1 MKEKIGRR
9 KIEMESKLARIEKM
23 KNIITESYIIPE
35 YQRPYKWS
43 VDSALQLF
51 NDLFSAYKNNLE
63 EYRIGS
69 IILHSENGKLNIVDG
84 QQRLTTIS
92 ILLYCFNEDENFEFF
107 PKLMTEKDLFNE
119 LSSKAI
125 INNHKI
131 LEKKYN
137 SLIDDDKK
145 YFHEYILEKCTFVKI
160 VTDNIQEAFQFFDSQ
175 NSRGKALAPHDLLK
189 AYHLREMKNE
199 SEREKKEIIDTW
211 ENTNQKELKD
221 LFEINLYPLVNYYKK
236 QNALYYS
243 SKDIK
248 TFKGILG
255 SNIYD
260 YSIYLKSA
268 NLYIEQLNSQGTD
281 ELFCNKKINQFQL
294 TQPIIAGKRFFLFTL
309 HYFNLKKRVGNLVN
323 DFLEKKNLDDSCVQ
337 GNGNEYIRNLFINI
351 CIFFV
356 DRFNIEA
363 LTNQYLELFFK
374 WSYSLRLVMYAV
386 YPETINKY
394 ALNLHDRLIQDTN
407 LFSKISEMQNPLELE
422 TVILKNIDESMLENY
437 KTTKYKSLYEKIFEG
452 KN

>member
-1 MKEKIGRR
+1 MTSSLAEIAKI
-9 KIEMESKLARIEKM
+9 KDIVSE
-23 KNIITESYIIPE
+23 NFIIPE

-43 VDSALQLF
+43 VDSTLQLF
-51 NDLFSAYKNNLE
+51 NDLYSAYKNNLE

-92 ILLYCFNEDENFEFF
+92 ILLYCFNEDEKSNFF
-107 PKLMTEKDLFNE
+107 PSLMTEKNLFNN

-125 INNHKI
+125 KNNYQI
-131 LEKKYN
+131 LNKKCN

-145 YFHEYILEKCTFVKI
+145 YFYDYILNRCTFVKI

-175 NSRGKALAPHDLLK
+175 NSRGKPLAPHDLLK

-199 SEREKKEIIDTW
+199 NEKEKKEIIDTW

-221 LFEINLYPLVNYYKK
+221 LFEMNLFPLVNYYKK
-236 QNALYYS
+236 QSALYYS
-243 SKDIK
+243 VKDINI
-248 TFKGILG
+248 FKGILN
-255 SNIYD
+255 SNVYD

-268 NLYIEQLNSQGTD
+268 NLYIEELNSQGVD

-309 HYFNLKKRVGNLVN
+309 HYFNVKKSVESLVN
-323 DFLEKKNLDDSCVQ
+323 DFLEKKKIGDSYVQ
-337 GNGNEYIRNLFINI
+337 GNGNEYIKNLFLNI

-356 DRFNIEA
+356 DRFNLEA
-363 LTNQYLELFFK
+363 LTTQYLEFFFK

-394 ALNLHDRLIQDTN
+394 ALNLHERLIQDTN
-407 LFSKISEMQNPLELE
+407 LFYKISEMQTPIELE

-437 KTTKYKSLYEKIFEG
+437 KTTKYKSLYNMIFEG
-452 KN
+452 KS

>member
-1 MKEKIGRR
+1 MTSSLAEIAKI
-9 KIEMESKLARIEKM
+9 KDIVSE
-23 KNIITESYIIPE
+23 NFIIPE

-43 VDSALQLF
+43 VDSTLQLF
-51 NDLFSAYKNNLE
+51 NDLYSAYKNNLE

-92 ILLYCFNEDENFEFF
+92 ILLYCFNEDEKSDFF
-107 PKLMTEKDLFNE
+107 PSLMTEKNLFNN

-125 INNHKI
+125 KNNYQI
-131 LEKKYN
+131 LNKKCN

-145 YFHEYILEKCTFVKI
+145 YFYDYILSKCTFVKI

-175 NSRGKALAPHDLLK
+175 NSRGKPLAPHDLLK

-199 SEREKKEIIDTW
+199 NEKEKKEIIDTW
-211 ENTNQKELKD
+211 ENTNQKELKN
-221 LFEINLYPLVNYYKK
+221 LFEMNLFPLVNYYKK
-236 QNALYYS
+236 QSALYYS
-243 SKDIK
+243 VKDINI
-248 TFKGILG
+248 FKGILN
-255 SNIYD
+255 SNVYD

-268 NLYIEQLNSQGTD
+268 NLYIEQLNSQGVD

-309 HYFNLKKRVGNLVN
+309 HYFNVKKSVESLVN
-323 DFLEKKNLDDSCVQ
+323 DFLEKKKIGDSYVQ
-337 GNGNEYIRNLFINI
+337 GNGNEYIKNLFLNI

-356 DRFNIEA
+356 DRFNLEA
-363 LTNQYLELFFK
+363 LTTQYLEFFFK

-394 ALNLHDRLIQDTN
+394 ALNLHERLIQDTN
-407 LFSKISEMQNPLELE
+407 LFYKISEMQTPIELE

-437 KTTKYKSLYEKIFEG
+437 KTTKYKSLYNMIFEG
-452 KN
+452 KS

>member
-1 MKEKIGRR
+1 MTSSLAEIAKI
-9 KIEMESKLARIEKM
+9 KDIVSE
-23 KNIITESYIIPE
+23 NFIIPE

-43 VDSALQLF
+43 VDSTLQLF
-51 NDLFSAYKNNLE
+51 NDLYSAYKNNLE

-69 IILHSENGKLNIVDG
+69 IILHFENGKLNIVDG

-92 ILLYCFNEDENFEFF
+92 ILLYCFNEDEKSNFF
-107 PKLMTEKDLFNE
+107 PSLMTEKNLFNN

-125 INNHKI
+125 KNNYQI
-131 LEKKYN
+131 LNKKCN

-145 YFHEYILEKCTFVKI
+145 YFYDYILNRCTFVKI

-175 NSRGKALAPHDLLK
+175 NSRGKPLAPHDLLK

-199 SEREKKEIIDTW
+199 NEKEKKEIIDTW

-221 LFEINLYPLVNYYKK
+221 LFEMNLFPLVNYYKK
-236 QNALYYS
+236 QSALYYS
-243 SKDIK
+243 VKDINI
-248 TFKGILG
+248 FKGILN
-255 SNIYD
+255 SNVYD

-268 NLYIEQLNSQGTD
+268 NLYIEELNSQGVD

-309 HYFNLKKRVGNLVN
+309 HYFNVKKSVESLVN
-323 DFLEKKNLDDSCVQ
+323 DFLEKKKIGDSYVQ
-337 GNGNEYIRNLFINI
+337 GNGNEYIKNLFLNI

-356 DRFNIEA
+356 DRFNLEA
-363 LTNQYLELFFK
+363 LTTQYLEFFFK

-394 ALNLHDRLIQDTN
+394 ALNLHERLIQDTN
-407 LFSKISEMQNPLELE
+407 LFYKISEMQTPIELE

-437 KTTKYKSLYEKIFEG
+437 KTTKYKSLYNMIFEG
-452 KN
+452 KS

>member
-1 MKEKIGRR
+1 MTSSLAEIAKI
-9 KIEMESKLARIEKM
+9 KDIVSE
-23 KNIITESYIIPE
+23 NFIIPE

-43 VDSALQLF
+43 VDSTLQLF
-51 NDLFSAYKNNLE
+51 NDLYSAYKNNLE

-69 IILHSENGKLNIVDG
+69 IILHFENGKLNIVDG

-92 ILLYCFNEDENFEFF
+92 ILLYCFNEDEKSNFF
-107 PKLMTEKDLFNE
+107 PSLMTEKNLFNN

-125 INNHKI
+125 KNNYQI
-131 LEKKYN
+131 LNKKCN

-145 YFHEYILEKCTFVKI
+145 YFYDYILNRCTFVKI

-175 NSRGKALAPHDLLK
+175 NSRGKPLAPHDLLK

-199 SEREKKEIIDTW
+199 NEKEKKEIIDTW

-221 LFEINLYPLVNYYKK
+221 LFEMNLFPLVNYYKK
-236 QNALYYS
+236 QSALYYS
-243 SKDIK
+243 VKDINN
-248 TFKGILG
+248 FKGILN
-255 SNIYD
+255 SNVYD

-268 NLYIEQLNSQGTD
+268 NLYIEELNSQGVD

-309 HYFNLKKRVGNLVN
+309 HYFNVKKSVESLVN
-323 DFLEKKNLDDSCVQ
+323 DFLEKKKIGDSYVQ
-337 GNGNEYIRNLFINI
+337 GNGNEYIKNLFLNI

-356 DRFNIEA
+356 DRFNLEA
-363 LTNQYLELFFK
+363 LTTQYLEFFFK

-394 ALNLHDRLIQDTN
+394 ALNLHERLIQDTN
-407 LFSKISEMQNPLELE
+407 LFYKISEMQTPIELE

-437 KTTKYKSLYEKIFEG
+437 KTTKYKSLYNMIFEG
-452 KN
+452 KS

>member
-1 MKEKIGRR
+1 MTSSLAEIAKI
-9 KIEMESKLARIEKM
+9 KDIVSE
-23 KNIITESYIIPE
+23 NFIIPE

-43 VDSALQLF
+43 VDSTLQLF
-51 NDLFSAYKNNLE
+51 NDLYSAYKNNLE

-92 ILLYCFNEDENFEFF
+92 ILLYCFNEDEKSDFF
-107 PKLMTEKDLFNE
+107 PSLMTEKNLFNN

-125 INNHKI
+125 KNNYQI
-131 LEKKYN
+131 LNKKCN

-145 YFHEYILEKCTFVKI
+145 YFYDYILNRCTFVKI

-175 NSRGKALAPHDLLK
+175 NSRGKPLAPHDLLK

-199 SEREKKEIIDTW
+199 NEKEKKEIIDTW

-221 LFEINLYPLVNYYKK
+221 LFEMNLFPLVNYYKK
-236 QNALYYS
+236 QSALYYS
-243 SKDIK
+243 VKDINI
-248 TFKGILG
+248 FKGILN
-255 SNIYD
+255 SNVYD

-268 NLYIEQLNSQGTD
+268 NLYIEELNSQGVD

-309 HYFNLKKRVGNLVN
+309 HYFNVKKSVESLVN
-323 DFLEKKNLDDSCVQ
+323 DFLEKKKIGDSYVQ
-337 GNGNEYIRNLFINI
+337 GNGNEYIKNLFLNI

-356 DRFNIEA
+356 DRFNLEA
-363 LTNQYLELFFK
+363 LTTQYLEFFFK

-394 ALNLHDRLIQDTN
+394 ALNLHERLIQDTN
-407 LFSKISEMQNPLELE
+407 LFYKISEMQTPIELE

-437 KTTKYKSLYEKIFEG
+437 KTTKYKSLYNMIFEG
-452 KN
+452 KS

>member
-1 MKEKIGRR
+1 MTSSLAEIAKI
-9 KIEMESKLARIEKM
+9 KDIVSE
-23 KNIITESYIIPE
+23 NFIIPE

-43 VDSALQLF
+43 VDSTLQLF
-51 NDLFSAYKNNLE
+51 NDLYSAYKNNLE

-92 ILLYCFNEDENFEFF
+92 ILLYCFNEDEKSDFF
-107 PKLMTEKDLFNE
+107 PSLMTEKNLFNN

-125 INNHKI
+125 KNNYQI
-131 LEKKYN
+131 LNKKCN

-145 YFHEYILEKCTFVKI
+145 YFYDYILNKCTFVKI

-175 NSRGKALAPHDLLK
+175 NSRGKPLAPHDLLK

-199 SEREKKEIIDTW
+199 NEKEKKEIIDTW
-211 ENTNQKELKD
+211 ENTNQKELKN
-221 LFEINLYPLVNYYKK
+221 LFEMNLFPLVNYYKK
-236 QNALYYS
+236 QSALYYS
-243 SKDIK
+243 VKDINI
-248 TFKGILG
+248 FKGILN
-255 SNIYD
+255 SNVYD

-268 NLYIEQLNSQGTD
+268 NLYIEQLNSQGVD

-309 HYFNLKKRVGNLVN
+309 HYFNVKKSVESLVN
-323 DFLEKKNLDDSCVQ
+323 DFLEKKKIDDSYVQ
-337 GNGNEYIRNLFINI
+337 GNGNEYIKNLFLNI

-356 DRFNIEA
+356 DRFNLEA
-363 LTNQYLELFFK
+363 LTTQYLEFFFK

-394 ALNLHDRLIQDTN
+394 ALNLHERLIQDTN
-407 LFSKISEMQNPLELE
+407 LFYKISEMQTPIELE

-437 KTTKYKSLYEKIFEG
+437 KTTKYKSLYNMIFEG
-452 KN
+452 KS

>member
-1 MKEKIGRR
+1 MTSSLAEIAKI
-9 KIEMESKLARIEKM
+9 KDIVSE
-23 KNIITESYIIPE
+23 NFIIPE

-43 VDSALQLF
+43 VDSTLQLF
-51 NDLFSAYKNNLE
+51 NDLYSAYKNNLE

-92 ILLYCFNEDENFEFF
+92 ILLYCFNEDEKSDFF
-107 PKLMTEKDLFNE
+107 PSLMTEKNLFNN

-125 INNHKI
+125 KNNYQI
-131 LEKKYN
+131 LNKKCN

-145 YFHEYILEKCTFVKI
+145 YFYDYILSKCTFVKI
-160 VTDNIQEAFQFFDSQ
+160 VTDNIQEAFQFLDSQ
-175 NSRGKALAPHDLLK
+175 NSRGKPLAPHDLLK

-199 SEREKKEIIDTW
+199 NEKEKKEIIDTW
-211 ENTNQKELKD
+211 ENTNQKELKN
-221 LFEINLYPLVNYYKK
+221 LFEMNLFPLVNYYKK
-236 QNALYYS
+236 QSALYYS
-243 SKDIK
+243 VKDINI
-248 TFKGILG
+248 FKGILN
-255 SNIYD
+255 SNVYD
-260 YSIYLKSA
+260 YSIYLISA
-268 NLYIEQLNSQGTD
+268 NLYIEELNSQGVD

-309 HYFNLKKRVGNLVN
+309 HYFNVKKSVESLVN
-323 DFLEKKNLDDSCVQ
+323 DFLEKKKIDDSYVQ
-337 GNGNEYIRNLFINI
+337 GNGNEYIKNLFLNI

-356 DRFNIEA
+356 DRFNLEA
-363 LTNQYLELFFK
+363 LTTQYLEFFFK

-394 ALNLHDRLIQDTN
+394 ALNLHERLIQDTN
-407 LFSKISEMQNPLELE
+407 LFYKISEMQTPIELE

-437 KTTKYKSLYEKIFEG
+437 KTTKYKSLYNMIFEG
-452 KN
+452 KS

>member
-1 MKEKIGRR
+1 MTSSLAEIAKI
-9 KIEMESKLARIEKM
+9 KDIVSE
-23 KNIITESYIIPE
+23 NFIIPE

-43 VDSALQLF
+43 VDSTLQLF
-51 NDLFSAYKNNLE
+51 NDLYSAYKNNLE

-92 ILLYCFNEDENFEFF
+92 ILLYCFNEDEKSNFF
-107 PKLMTEKDLFNE
+107 PSLMTEKNLFNN

-125 INNHKI
+125 KNNYQI
-131 LEKKYN
+131 LNKKCN

-145 YFHEYILEKCTFVKI
+145 YFYDYILSKCTFVKI

-175 NSRGKALAPHDLLK
+175 NSRGKPLAPHDLLK

-199 SEREKKEIIDTW
+199 NEKEKKEIIDTW

-221 LFEINLYPLVNYYKK
+221 LFEMNLFPLVNYYKK
-236 QNALYYS
+236 QSALYYS
-243 SKDIK
+243 VKDINI
-248 TFKGILG
+248 FKGILN
-255 SNIYD
+255 SNVYD

-268 NLYIEQLNSQGTD
+268 NLYIEQLNSQGVD

-309 HYFNLKKRVGNLVN
+309 HYFNVKKSVESLVN
-323 DFLEKKNLDDSCVQ
+323 DFLEKKKIDDSYVQ
-337 GNGNEYIRNLFINI
+337 GNGNEYIKNLFLNI

-356 DRFNIEA
+356 DRFNLEA
-363 LTNQYLELFFK
+363 LTTQYLEFFFK

-394 ALNLHDRLIQDTN
+394 ALNLHERLIQDTN
-407 LFSKISEMQNPLELE
+407 LFYKISEMQTPIELE

-437 KTTKYKSLYEKIFEG
+437 KTTKYKSLYNMIFEG

>member
-1 MKEKIGRR
+1 MTSSLAEIAKI
-9 KIEMESKLARIEKM
+9 KDIVSE
-23 KNIITESYIIPE
+23 NFIIPE

-43 VDSALQLF
+43 VDSTLQLF
-51 NDLFSAYKNNLE
+51 NDLYSAYKNNLE

-92 ILLYCFNEDENFEFF
+92 ILLYCFNEDEKSDFF
-107 PKLMTEKDLFNE
+107 PSLMTEKNLFNN

-125 INNHKI
+125 KNNYQI
-131 LEKKYN
+131 LNKKCN

-145 YFHEYILEKCTFVKI
+145 YFYDYILSKCTFVKI

-175 NSRGKALAPHDLLK
+175 NSRGKPLAPHDLLK

-199 SEREKKEIIDTW
+199 NEKEKKEIIDTW
-211 ENTNQKELKD
+211 ENTNQNELKD
-221 LFEINLYPLVNYYKK
+221 LFEMNLFPLVNYYKK
-236 QNALYYS
+236 QSALYYS
-243 SKDIK
+243 VKDINI
-248 TFKGILG
+248 FKGILN
-255 SNIYD
+255 SNVYD

-268 NLYIEQLNSQGTD
+268 NLYIEQLNSQGVD

-309 HYFNLKKRVGNLVN
+309 HYFNVKKSVESLVN
-323 DFLEKKNLDDSCVQ
+323 DFLEKKKIDDSYVQ
-337 GNGNEYIRNLFINI
+337 GNGNEYIKNLFLNI

-356 DRFNIEA
+356 DRFNLEA
-363 LTNQYLELFFK
+363 LTTQYLEFFFK

-394 ALNLHDRLIQDTN
+394 ALNLHERLIQDTN
-407 LFSKISEMQNPLELE
+407 LFYKISEMQTPIELE

-437 KTTKYKSLYEKIFEG
+437 KTTKYKSLYNMIFEG

>member
-1 MKEKIGRR
+1 MTSSLAEIAKI
-9 KIEMESKLARIEKM
+9 KDIVSE
-23 KNIITESYIIPE
+23 NFIIPE

-43 VDSALQLF
+43 VDSTLQLF
-51 NDLFSAYKNNLE
+51 NDLYSAYKNNLE

-69 IILHSENGKLNIVDG
+69 IILHFENGKLNIVDG

-92 ILLYCFNEDENFEFF
+92 ILLYCFNEDEKSNFF
-107 PKLMTEKDLFNE
+107 PSLMTEKNLFNN

-125 INNHKI
+125 KNNYQI
-131 LEKKYN
+131 LNKKCN

-145 YFHEYILEKCTFVKI
+145 YFYDYILNRCTFVKI

-175 NSRGKALAPHDLLK
+175 NSRGKPLAPHDLLK

-199 SEREKKEIIDTW
+199 NEKEKKEIIDTW

-221 LFEINLYPLVNYYKK
+221 LFEMNLFPLVNYYKK
-236 QNALYYS
+236 QSALYYS
-243 SKDIK
+243 VKDINI
-248 TFKGILG
+248 FKGILN
-255 SNIYD
+255 SNVYD

-268 NLYIEQLNSQGTD
+268 NLYIEQLNSQGVD

-309 HYFNLKKRVGNLVN
+309 HYFNVKKSVESLVN
-323 DFLEKKNLDDSCVQ
+323 DFLEKKKIGDSYVQ
-337 GNGNEYIRNLFINI
+337 GNGNEYIKNLFLNI

-356 DRFNIEA
+356 DRFNLEA
-363 LTNQYLELFFK
+363 LTTQYLEFFFK

-394 ALNLHDRLIQDTN
+394 ALNLHERLIQDTN
-407 LFSKISEMQNPLELE
+407 LFYKISEMQTPIELE
-422 TVILKNIDESMLENY
+422 TVFLKNIDESMLENY
-437 KTTKYKSLYEKIFEG
+437 KTTKYKSLYNMIF
-452 KN
+452 

>member
-1 MKEKIGRR
+1 MTSSLAEIAKI
-9 KIEMESKLARIEKM
+9 KDIVSE
-23 KNIITESYIIPE
+23 NFIIPE

-43 VDSALQLF
+43 VDSTLQLF
-51 NDLFSAYKNNLE
+51 NDLYSAYKNNLE

-92 ILLYCFNEDENFEFF
+92 ILLYCFNDDEKSDFF
-107 PKLMTEKDLFNE
+107 PSLMTEKNLFNN

-125 INNHKI
+125 KNNYQI
-131 LEKKYN
+131 LNKKCN

-145 YFHEYILEKCTFVKI
+145 YFYDYILNKCTFVKI

-175 NSRGKALAPHDLLK
+175 NSRGKPLAPHDLLK

-199 SEREKKEIIDTW
+199 NEKEKKEIIDTW

-221 LFEINLYPLVNYYKK
+221 LFEMNLFPLVNYYKK
-236 QNALYYS
+236 QSALYYS
-243 SKDIK
+243 VKDINI
-248 TFKGILG
+248 FKGILN
-255 SNIYD
+255 SNVYD

-268 NLYIEQLNSQGTD
+268 NLYIEQLNSQGVD

-309 HYFNLKKRVGNLVN
+309 HYFNVKKSVESLVN
-323 DFLEKKNLDDSCVQ
+323 EFLEKKKIDDSYVQ
-337 GNGNEYIRNLFINI
+337 GNGNEYIKNLFLNI

-356 DRFNIEA
+356 DRFNLEA
-363 LTNQYLELFFK
+363 LTTQYLEFFFK

-394 ALNLHDRLIQDTN
+394 ALNLHERLIQDTN
-407 LFSKISEMQNPLELE
+407 LFYKISEMQTPIELE
-422 TVILKNIDESMLENY
+422 TVFLKNIDESMLENY
-437 KTTKYKSLYEKIFEG
+437 KTTKYKSLYNMIF
-452 KN
+452 

>member
-1 MKEKIGRR
+1 MTSSLAEIAKI
-9 KIEMESKLARIEKM
+9 KDIVSE
-23 KNIITESYIIPE
+23 NFIIPE

-43 VDSALQLF
+43 VDSTLQLF
-51 NDLFSAYKNNLE
+51 NDLYSAYKNNLE

-69 IILHSENGKLNIVDG
+69 IILHFENGKLNIVDG

-92 ILLYCFNEDENFEFF
+92 ILLYCFNEDEKSNFF
-107 PKLMTEKDLFNE
+107 PSLMTEKNLFNN

-125 INNHKI
+125 KNNYQI
-131 LEKKYN
+131 LNKKCN

-145 YFHEYILEKCTFVKI
+145 YFYDYILNRCTFVKI

-175 NSRGKALAPHDLLK
+175 NSRGKPLAPHDLLK

-199 SEREKKEIIDTW
+199 NEKEKKEIIDTW

-221 LFEINLYPLVNYYKK
+221 LFEMNLFPLVNYYKK
-236 QNALYYS
+236 QSALYYS
-243 SKDIK
+243 VKDINI
-248 TFKGILG
+248 FKGILN
-255 SNIYD
+255 SNVYD

-268 NLYIEQLNSQGTD
+268 NLYIEQLNSQGVD

-309 HYFNLKKRVGNLVN
+309 HYFNVKKSVESLVN
-323 DFLEKKNLDDSCVQ
+323 DFLEKKKIDDSYVQ
-337 GNGNEYIRNLFINI
+337 GNGNEYIKNLFLNI

-356 DRFNIEA
+356 DRFNLEA
-363 LTNQYLELFFK
+363 LTTQYLEFFFK

-394 ALNLHDRLIQDTN
+394 ALNLHERLIQDTN
-407 LFSKISEMQNPLELE
+407 LFYKISEMQTPIELE

-437 KTTKYKSLYEKIFEG
+437 KTTKYKSLYNMIFEG
-452 KN
+452 KS

>member
-1 MKEKIGRR
+1 MTSSLAEIAKI
-9 KIEMESKLARIEKM
+9 KDIVSE
-23 KNIITESYIIPE
+23 NFIIPE

-43 VDSALQLF
+43 VDSTLQLF
-51 NDLFSAYKNNLE
+51 NDLYSAYKNNLE

-92 ILLYCFNEDENFEFF
+92 ILLYCFNEDEKSDFF
-107 PKLMTEKDLFNE
+107 PSLMTEKNLFNN

-125 INNHKI
+125 KNNYQI
-131 LEKKYN
+131 LNKKCN

-145 YFHEYILEKCTFVKI
+145 YFYDYILSKCTFVKI

-175 NSRGKALAPHDLLK
+175 NSRGKPLAPHDLLK

-199 SEREKKEIIDTW
+199 NEKEKKEIIDTW
-211 ENTNQKELKD
+211 ENTNQKELKN
-221 LFEINLYPLVNYYKK
+221 LFEMNLFPLVNYYKK
-236 QNALYYS
+236 QSALYYS
-243 SKDIK
+243 VKDINI
-248 TFKGILG
+248 FKGILN
-255 SNIYD
+255 SNVYD

-268 NLYIEQLNSQGTD
+268 NLYIEQLNSQGVD

-309 HYFNLKKRVGNLVN
+309 HYFNVKKSVESLVN
-323 DFLEKKNLDDSCVQ
+323 DFLEKKKIDDSYVQ
-337 GNGNEYIRNLFINI
+337 GNGNEYIKNLFLNI

-356 DRFNIEA
+356 DRFNLEA
-363 LTNQYLELFFK
+363 LTTQYLEFFFK

-394 ALNLHDRLIQDTN
+394 ALNLHERLIQDTN
-407 LFSKISEMQNPLELE
+407 LFYKISEMQTPIELE
-422 TVILKNIDESMLENY
+422 TVFLKNIDESMLENY
-437 KTTKYKSLYEKIFEG
+437 KTTKYKSLYNMIF
-452 KN
+452 

>member
-1 MKEKIGRR
+1 MTSSLAEIAKI
-9 KIEMESKLARIEKM
+9 KDIVSE
-23 KNIITESYIIPE
+23 NFIIPE

-43 VDSALQLF
+43 VDSTLQLF
-51 NDLFSAYKNNLE
+51 NDLYSAYKNNLE

-92 ILLYCFNEDENFEFF
+92 ILLYCFNEDEKSDFF
-107 PKLMTEKDLFNE
+107 PSLMTEKNLFNN

-125 INNHKI
+125 KNNYQI
-131 LEKKYN
+131 LNKKCN

-145 YFHEYILEKCTFVKI
+145 CFYDYILNKCTFVKI

-175 NSRGKALAPHDLLK
+175 NSRGKPLAPHDLLK

-199 SEREKKEIIDTW
+199 NEKEKKEIIDTW
-211 ENTNQKELKD
+211 ENTNQKELKN
-221 LFEINLYPLVNYYKK
+221 LFEMNLFPLVNYYKK
-236 QNALYYS
+236 QSALYYS
-243 SKDIK
+243 VKDINI
-248 TFKGILG
+248 FKGILN
-255 SNIYD
+255 SNVYD

-268 NLYIEQLNSQGTD
+268 NLYIEQLNSQGVD

-309 HYFNLKKRVGNLVN
+309 HYFNVKKSVESLVN
-323 DFLEKKNLDDSCVQ
+323 DFLEKKKIDDSYVQ
-337 GNGNEYIRNLFINI
+337 GNGNEYIKNLFLNI

-356 DRFNIEA
+356 DRFNLEA
-363 LTNQYLELFFK
+363 LTPQYLEFFFK

-394 ALNLHDRLIQDTN
+394 ALNLHERLIQDTN
-407 LFSKISEMQNPLELE
+407 LFYKISEMQTPIELE
-422 TVILKNIDESMLENY
+422 TIILKNIDESMLENY
-437 KTTKYKSLYEKIFEG
+437 KTTKYKSLYNMIFEG
-452 KN
+452 KS

>member
-1 MKEKIGRR
+1 MTSSLAEIAKI
-9 KIEMESKLARIEKM
+9 KDIVSE
-23 KNIITESYIIPE
+23 NFIIPE

-43 VDSALQLF
+43 VDSTLQLF
-51 NDLFSAYKNNLE
+51 NDLYSAYKNNLE

-92 ILLYCFNEDENFEFF
+92 ILLYCFNDDEKSDFF
-107 PKLMTEKDLFNE
+107 PSLMTEKNLFNN

-125 INNHKI
+125 KNNYQI
-131 LEKKYN
+131 LNKKCN

-145 YFHEYILEKCTFVKI
+145 YFYDYILNKCTFVKI

-175 NSRGKALAPHDLLK
+175 NSRGKPLAPHDLLK

-199 SEREKKEIIDTW
+199 NEKEKKEIIDTW
-211 ENTNQKELKD
+211 ENTNQIELKD
-221 LFEINLYPLVNYYKK
+221 LFEMNLFPLVNYYKK
-236 QNALYYS
+236 QSALYYS
-243 SKDIK
+243 VKDINI
-248 TFKGILG
+248 FKGILN
-255 SNIYD
+255 SNVYD

-268 NLYIEQLNSQGTD
+268 NLYIEQLNSQGVD

-309 HYFNLKKRVGNLVN
+309 HYFNVKKSVESLVN
-323 DFLEKKNLDDSCVQ
+323 EFLEKKKIDDSYVQ
-337 GNGNEYIRNLFINI
+337 GNGNEYIKNLFLNI

-356 DRFNIEA
+356 DRFNLEA
-363 LTNQYLELFFK
+363 LTTQYLEFFFK

-394 ALNLHDRLIQDTN
+394 ALNLHERLIQDTN
-407 LFSKISEMQNPLELE
+407 LFYKISEMQTPIELE

-437 KTTKYKSLYEKIFEG
+437 KTTKYKSLYNMIFEG
-452 KN
+452 KS

>member
-1 MKEKIGRR
+1 MTSSLAEIAKI
-9 KIEMESKLARIEKM
+9 KDIVSE
-23 KNIITESYIIPE
+23 NFIIPE

-43 VDSALQLF
+43 VDSTLQLF
-51 NDLFSAYKNNLE
+51 NDLYSAYKNNLE

-69 IILHSENGKLNIVDG
+69 IILHFENGKLNIVDG

-92 ILLYCFNEDENFEFF
+92 ILLYCFNEDEKSNFF
-107 PKLMTEKDLFNE
+107 PSLMTEKNLFNN

-125 INNHKI
+125 KNNYQI
-131 LEKKYN
+131 LNKKCN

-145 YFHEYILEKCTFVKI
+145 YFYDYILNRCTFVKI

-175 NSRGKALAPHDLLK
+175 NSRGKPLAPHDLLK

-199 SEREKKEIIDTW
+199 NEKEKKEIIDTW

-221 LFEINLYPLVNYYKK
+221 LFEMNLFPLVNYYKK
-236 QNALYYS
+236 QSALYYS
-243 SKDIK
+243 VKDINI
-248 TFKGILG
+248 FKGILN
-255 SNIYD
+255 SNVYD

-268 NLYIEQLNSQGTD
+268 NLYIEQLNSQGVD

-309 HYFNLKKRVGNLVN
+309 HYFNVKKSVESLVN
-323 DFLEKKNLDDSCVQ
+323 EFLEKKKIDDSYVQ
-337 GNGNEYIRNLFINI
+337 GNGNEYIKNLFLNI

-356 DRFNIEA
+356 DRFNLEA
-363 LTNQYLELFFK
+363 LTTQYLEFFFK

-394 ALNLHDRLIQDTN
+394 ALNLHERLIQDTN
-407 LFSKISEMQNPLELE
+407 LFYKISEMQTPIELE
-422 TVILKNIDESMLENY
+422 TVFLKNIDESMLENY
-437 KTTKYKSLYEKIFEG
+437 KTTKYKSLYNMIF
-452 KN
+452 

>member
-1 MKEKIGRR
+1 MTSSLAEIAKI
-9 KIEMESKLARIEKM
+9 KDIVSE
-23 KNIITESYIIPE
+23 NFIIPE

-43 VDSALQLF
+43 VDSTLQLF
-51 NDLFSAYKNNLE
+51 NDLYSAYKNNLE

-69 IILHSENGKLNIVDG
+69 IILHFENGKLNIVDG

-92 ILLYCFNEDENFEFF
+92 ILLYCFNEDEKSNFF
-107 PKLMTEKDLFNE
+107 PSLMTEKNLFNN

-125 INNHKI
+125 KNNYQI
-131 LEKKYN
+131 LNKKCN

-145 YFHEYILEKCTFVKI
+145 YFYDYILNRCTFVKI

-175 NSRGKALAPHDLLK
+175 NSRGKPLAPHDLLK

-199 SEREKKEIIDTW
+199 NEKEKKEIIDTW

-221 LFEINLYPLVNYYKK
+221 LFEMNLFPLVNYYKK
-236 QNALYYS
+236 QSALYYS
-243 SKDIK
+243 VKDINI
-248 TFKGILG
+248 FKGILN
-255 SNIYD
+255 SNVYD

-268 NLYIEQLNSQGTD
+268 NLYIEELNSQGVD

-309 HYFNLKKRVGNLVN
+309 HYFNVKKSVESLVN
-323 DFLEKKNLDDSCVQ
+323 DFLEKKKIDDSYVQ
-337 GNGNEYIRNLFINI
+337 GNGNEYIKNLFLNI

-356 DRFNIEA
+356 DRFNLEA
-363 LTNQYLELFFK
+363 LTTQYLEFFFK

-394 ALNLHDRLIQDTN
+394 ALN
-407 LFSKISEMQNPLELE
+407 
-422 TVILKNIDESMLENY
+422 
-437 KTTKYKSLYEKIFEG
+437 
-452 KN
+452 

>member
-1 MKEKIGRR
+1 MTSSLAEIAKI
-9 KIEMESKLARIEKM
+9 KDIVSE
-23 KNIITESYIIPE
+23 NFIIPE

-43 VDSALQLF
+43 VDSTLQLF
-51 NDLFSAYKNNLE
+51 NDLYSAYKNNLE

-92 ILLYCFNEDENFEFF
+92 ILLYCFNEDEKSDFF
-107 PKLMTEKDLFNE
+107 PSLMTEKNLFNN

-125 INNHKI
+125 KNNYQI
-131 LEKKYN
+131 LNKKCN

-145 YFHEYILEKCTFVKI
+145 YFYDYILSKCTFVKI

-175 NSRGKALAPHDLLK
+175 NSRGKPLAPHDLLK

-199 SEREKKEIIDTW
+199 NEKEKKEIIDTW
-211 ENTNQKELKD
+211 ENTNQKELKN
-221 LFEINLYPLVNYYKK
+221 LFEMNLFPLVNCYKK
-236 QNALYYS
+236 QSALYYS
-243 SKDIK
+243 VKDINI
-248 TFKGILG
+248 FKGILN
-255 SNIYD
+255 SNVYD

-268 NLYIEQLNSQGTD
+268 NLYIEQLNSQGVD

-309 HYFNLKKRVGNLVN
+309 HYFNVKKSVESLVN
-323 DFLEKKNLDDSCVQ
+323 EFLEKKKIDDSYVQ
-337 GNGNEYIRNLFINI
+337 GNGNEYIKNLFLNI

-356 DRFNIEA
+356 DRFNLEA
-363 LTNQYLELFFK
+363 LTTQYLEFFFK

-394 ALNLHDRLIQDTN
+394 ALNLHERLIQDTN
-407 LFSKISEMQNPLELE
+407 LFYKISEMQTPLELE

-437 KTTKYKSLYEKIFEG
+437 KTTKYKSLYNMIF
-452 KN
+452 